1 MSGAHQKPLN
11 ELGAGEIVRGTRSG
25 AFTCEAVARACLDR
39 IAARD
44 SVVHAWVNLDPD
56 LVLKNARALDAAKT
70 RGPLHGVPIGVKD
83 VLDTFDF
90 PTEMGSPIYRKH
102 KPDADAAVVALVRGA
117 VTAAAPGDDAVADE
131 VVRRKAFELLGRDS
145 ESLSVR
151 NFSRILRDAHD
162 QDIVDLRRRGDA

>member
-102 KPDADAAVVALVRGA
+102 KPDADAAVVERQLGYDLGAISWQEIEACPDAALVLESA
-117 VTAAAPGDDAVADE
+117 TALLVAANAMPPSPAG
-131 VVRRKAFELLGRDS
+131 
-145 ESLSVR
+145 
-151 NFSRILRDAHD
+151 
-162 QDIVDLRRRGDA
+162 